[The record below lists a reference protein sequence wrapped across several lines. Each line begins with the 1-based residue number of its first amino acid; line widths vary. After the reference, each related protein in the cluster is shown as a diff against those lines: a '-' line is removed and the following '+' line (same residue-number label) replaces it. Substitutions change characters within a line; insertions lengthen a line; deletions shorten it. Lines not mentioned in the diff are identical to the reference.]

1 MHERLNSFFLSGNG
15 QRYLRYLTATGAAD
29 VTSHWFISVESK
41 WSKPN
46 FCFCVVQNPHKYEHL
61 QVWSQSNHT
70 LIRLAAVWCLCVRF
84 FSNPVH
90 LGGGERRGGCRG
102 DLRKKTV
109 MAGGGGWAS
118 LLPPCSWLHCAAA
131 VSAGMA
137 PLTICSL
144 IANIR
149 VHFLRHWSGTE
160 RWRAELWAFL
170 SLPLCLSRSCS
181 ILPGDG
187 GRTHKHTRTHTHEL
201 DRRPLTHP
209 AYLYCPAV
217 SNTPSISKHTQVQQ
231 WMDAFLLNLP
241 CELTLSHII
250 HRWCTYVL
258 STSLIQ
264 NFIKSEFVKMIYFL
278 YDVNDILCV
287 SQDVFCFFFWLHLL
301 ENWNFSGKHDTMQ
314 KFNGNN

>member
-1 MHERLNSFFLSGNG
+1 MWLHTDLSQLKANDPN
-15 QRYLRYLTATGAAD
+15 L
-29 VTSHWFISVESK
+29 ISVSALSKIPTNMNTCRYEASLITHSSGLLPSDVCASDFFPIQFTWVEESGVEG
-41 WSKPN
+41 
-46 FCFCVVQNPHKYEHL
+46 VVGT
-61 QVWSQSNHT
+61 WGR
-70 LIRLAAVWCLCVRF
+70 RLSWL
-84 FSNPVH
+84 
-90 LGGGERRGGCRG
+90 
-102 DLRKKTV
+102 
-109 MAGGGGWAS
+109 GGGGWAS

-287 SQDVFCFFFWLHLL
+287 SQDVFCFFFLVAFAVFFWKTWHHA
-301 ENWNFSGKHDTMQ
+301 EI
-314 KFNGNN
+314 